1 MATKTTYV
9 PASVPEMAAPFPD
22 AVTGFAMLM
31 LRVAVGVIMTVHGFQ
46 KLTDI
51 PAWQSQVESLGMP
64 LPSLFALFAIA
75 GEFLGGLGLIFGLLT
90 RIAAFGVFCSMATAI
105 VLVHLPH
112 GLLAKDNGFE
122 YPLTLLCSAF
132 FFIAAG
138 AGPVSL
144 DAWFGRFLHHRA
156 SRPAVVQPMPAP
168 VRIVSRPSERA
179 LDPIDEAG
187 EESFPASDPPARS
200 AHSLRD
206 HVRQR

>member
-1 MATKTTYV
+1 MATKTSYV
-9 PASVPEMAAPFPD
+9 PATAPGSAPPFPD

-46 KLTDI
+46 KLSDI
-51 PAWQSQVESLGMP
+51 PAWQAQVENLGMP

-122 YPLTLLCSAF
+122 YPLTLLCAAF

-144 DAWFGRFLHHRA
+144 DAWFGRFLHRPERRA
-156 SRPAVVQPMPAP
+156 AAVQPAP
-168 VRIVSRPSERA
+168 VRIVSRPPAERA
-179 LDPIDEAG
+179 LDPVDEAG

-200 AHSLRD
+200 AHSVRD
-206 HVRQR
+206 HVRER